1 MEDGARGH
9 SGTIVVV
16 DMLKG
21 LQFEL
26 EKLKSFAKGLTGILL
41 QNWNQLG
48 SVGAWKHKL
57 LFNEPSINKQL
68 LQIQVCNGY

>member
-1 MEDGARGH
+1 MEDGACGH

-41 QNWNQLG
+41 QNWNQLD
-48 SVGAWKHKL
+48 SVGAWTHTL

-68 LQIQVCNGY
+68 LQIQVSNGY